1 MNYHKIKY
9 YLLLLGGLGL
19 SPLLSY
25 AQINPLDLD
34 ALLIRATQTHP
45 LVNAARADEM
55 AAVEGVKAA
64 KLGMLPTP
72 SISTAHDKDDG
83 WVSTVSIRQPLWT
96 GGRLTAQINQS
107 VYDNKA
113 ASAYVFEQQN
123 TVAKNTI
130 DIWRSYIYAIALQE
144 LYIDS
149 LARLREFEAMMERR
163 VEQGVSAKIELDLVK
178 NRIYQ
183 DQNSLQNAVEQE
195 RVAGARLAQLI
206 GENLGSKNFN
216 ITMKSLTD
224 YAKAQS
230 ANFETQ
236 VFGNSGNFHPSV
248 VRQHFQVEAAKQE
261 AKAQA
266 ASRYP
271 NVYAQ
276 YQHTFEIENGE
287 NEGDFSVGMSYDP
300 GAGFSSLALT
310 RAATARALSLTQ
322 TQEATRRTVMENLQ
336 TQYQEFVS
344 ARDRERSILLAI
356 DGAKLVVDS
365 YGRQFIAGR
374 KSWLEVLNAVREH
387 TQYEQQ
393 LLEVQSQ
400 MVASFYKLQ
409 VDFGVMDWQEEYVSM
424 HAPVSEF
431 RPYRSFLSW
440 ASTNLPMVNKENQT
454 SPDSPAHEG
463 GVDGAN
469 ASIDDE
475 AFINQK
481 DLWIEPPRET
491 IEEETEATEVVQEVA
506 GAMNTSEAVE
516 SLEKTEESK
525 TADVVLAVETITP
538 EPAILPEVSPPTP
551 SESPQEMAS
560 ITSVETQPT
569 QTEQTK
575 IPLITPQSFEVAS
588 VEFSHKNEMA
598 PLLTSEPIKHETVLS
613 PPSTNTAEKGGY
625 NSEPVVYFSTTPN
638 AKSNVNTPVYY
649 GIQP

>member
-9 YLLLLGGLGL
+9 HLLLLGGLGL

-45 LVNAARADEM
+45 LVNAAKADEM

-72 SISTAHDKDDG
+72 AISTAHDKENG
-83 WVSTVSIRQPLWT
+83 LVSTVSIRQPLWT

-454 SPDSPAHEG
+454 SPDSPTHEG

-491 IEEETEATEVVQEVA
+491 VETTEAVEMTD
-506 GAMNTSEAVE
+506 TSEAVE
-516 SLEKTEESK
+516 PLEETEESK
-525 TADVVLAVETITP
+525 TADVVLAVEAIKP
-538 EPAILPEVSPPTP
+538 EPAILPEVSLPTP
-551 SESPQEMAS
+551 SESPQNMAFG
-560 ITSVETQPT
+560 QPS
-569 QTEQTK
+569 E
-575 IPLITPQSFEVAS
+575 PQSLEVAS
-588 VEFSHKNEMA
+588 VEFSNKNEMA
-598 PLLTSEPIKHETVLS
+598 PLLTSKPIKHETVLS
-613 PPSTNTAEKGGY
+613 PPSTNTAEKGVY

>member
-9 YLLLLGGLGL
+9 HLLLLGGLGL

-45 LVNAARADEM
+45 LVNAAKADEM

-72 SISTAHDKDDG
+72 SISTAHDKENG
-83 WVSTVSIRQPLWT
+83 LVSTVSIRQPLWT

-454 SPDSPAHEG
+454 SPDSPTHEG

-491 IEEETEATEVVQEVA
+491 VETTEAVE
-506 GAMNTSEAVE
+506 MMDTSEAVE
-516 SLEKTEESK
+516 PLEETEESK
-525 TADVVLAVETITP
+525 TADVVLAVEAIKP
-538 EPAILPEVSPPTP
+538 EPAILPEVSLPTP
-551 SESPQEMAS
+551 SESPQNMAFG
-560 ITSVETQPT
+560 QPS
-569 QTEQTK
+569 E
-575 IPLITPQSFEVAS
+575 PQSLEVAS
-588 VEFSHKNEMA
+588 VEFSNKNEMA
-598 PLLTSEPIKHETVLS
+598 PLLTSKPIKHETVLS
-613 PPSTNTAEKGGY
+613 PPSTNTAEKGVY

>member
-9 YLLLLGGLGL
+9 HLLLLGGLGL

-45 LVNAARADEM
+45 LVNAAKADEM

-72 SISTAHDKDDG
+72 SISTAHDKENG
-83 WVSTVSIRQPLWT
+83 LVSTVSIRQPLWT

-224 YAKAQS
+224 YAKTQS

-454 SPDSPAHEG
+454 SPDSPTHEG

-491 IEEETEATEVVQEVA
+491 VETTEAVEVTDA
-506 GAMNTSEAVE
+506 SEAVE
-516 SLEKTEESK
+516 PLEETEESK
-525 TADVVLAVETITP
+525 TADVVLAVEAIKP
-538 EPAILPEVSPPTP
+538 EPAILPEVSLPTP
-551 SESPQEMAS
+551 SESPQNMAFG
-560 ITSVETQPT
+560 QPS
-569 QTEQTK
+569 E
-575 IPLITPQSFEVAS
+575 PQSLEVAS
-588 VEFSHKNEMA
+588 VEFSNKNEMA
-598 PLLTSEPIKHETVLS
+598 PLLTSKPIKHETVLS
-613 PPSTNTAEKGGY
+613 PPSTNTAEKGVY

>member
-1 MNYHKIKY
+1 MSYHKIKY
-9 YLLLLGGLGL
+9 HLLLLGGLGL

-34 ALLIRATQTHP
+34 ALLVRATQTHP
-45 LVNAARADEM
+45 LVNAAKADEL

-72 SISTAHDKDDG
+72 SISTAHEKNDG
-83 WVSTVSIRQPLWT
+83 WVTSVTIRQPLWT

-107 VYDNKA
+107 MYDNKA

-163 VEQGVSAKIELDLVK
+163 VEQGVSARIELDLVK

-206 GENLGSKNFN
+206 GENLGAKNFN

-271 NVYAQ
+271 NIYAQ
-276 YQHTFEIENGE
+276 YKHTFELENGE

-409 VDFGVMDWQEEYVSM
+409 VDFGAMDWQAEYVSI

-440 ASTNLPMVNKENQT
+440 ASTNLPMINET
-454 SPDSPAHEG
+454 ASPSD
-463 GVDGAN
+463 DGAN
-469 ASIDDE
+469 TDGTTAPIDDD

-491 IEEETEATEVVQEVA
+491 AEATQVV
-506 GAMNTSEAVE
+506 
-516 SLEKTEESK
+516 
-525 TADVVLAVETITP
+525 
-538 EPAILPEVSPPTP
+538 
-551 SESPQEMAS
+551 
-560 ITSVETQPT
+560 
-569 QTEQTK
+569 
-575 IPLITPQSFEVAS
+575 EVAS
-588 VEFSHKNEMA
+588 AEVHEVADVAMVEPTIEPAKEPPVVALAEATPALSASQQPAQTSQAPTPVPILETTSFAVVSAGVFDKNEIVPVPTQKTA
-598 PLLTSEPIKHETVLS
+598 LDDNQTNVSS
-613 PPSTNTAEKGGY
+613 PTKTGTQN
-625 NSEPVVYFSTTPN
+625 NEPVVYFSVAPHD
-638 AKSNVNTPVYY
+638 KSNVNTPVYY

>member
-9 YLLLLGGLGL
+9 HLLLLGGLGL

-45 LVNAARADEM
+45 LVNAAKADEM

-72 SISTAHDKDDG
+72 AISTAHDKENG
-83 WVSTVSIRQPLWT
+83 LVSTVSIRQPLWT

-454 SPDSPAHEG
+454 SPDSPTHEG

-491 IEEETEATEVVQEVA
+491 VETTEAVE
-506 GAMNTSEAVE
+506 MMDTSEAVE
-516 SLEKTEESK
+516 PLEETEESK
-525 TADVVLAVETITP
+525 TADVVLAVEVIKP
-538 EPAILPEVSPPTP
+538 EPAILPEVSLPTP
-551 SESPQEMAS
+551 SESPQNMAFG
-560 ITSVETQPT
+560 QPS
-569 QTEQTK
+569 E
-575 IPLITPQSFEVAS
+575 PQSLEVAS
-588 VEFSHKNEMA
+588 VEFSNKNEMA
-598 PLLTSEPIKHETVLS
+598 PLLTSKPIKHETVLS
-613 PPSTNTAEKGGY
+613 PPSTNTAEKGVY

>member
-9 YLLLLGGLGL
+9 HLLLLGGLGL

-45 LVNAARADEM
+45 LVNAAKADEL

-72 SISTAHDKDDG
+72 AISTAHDKENG
-83 WVSTVSIRQPLWT
+83 LVSTVSIRQPLWT

-440 ASTNLPMVNKENQT
+440 ASTNLPMVNKDNQT
-454 SPDSPAHEG
+454 SPDSPTHEG

-491 IEEETEATEVVQEVA
+491 VETTEAVEMTD
-506 GAMNTSEAVE
+506 TSEAVE
-516 SLEKTEESK
+516 PLEETEESK
-525 TADVVLAVETITP
+525 TADVVLAVEAIKP
-538 EPAILPEVSPPTP
+538 EPAILPEVSLPTP
-551 SESPQEMAS
+551 SESPQNMAFG
-560 ITSVETQPT
+560 QPS
-569 QTEQTK
+569 E
-575 IPLITPQSFEVAS
+575 PQSLEVAS
-588 VEFSHKNEMA
+588 VEFSNKNEMA
-598 PLLTSEPIKHETVLS
+598 PLLTSKPIKHETVLS
-613 PPSTNTAEKGGY
+613 PPSTNTAEKGAY

-638 AKSNVNTPVYY
+638 AKSNINTPVYY

>member
-45 LVNAARADEM
+45 LVNAAKADEL

-72 SISTAHDKDDG
+72 SISTAHDKENG
-83 WVSTVSIRQPLWT
+83 LVSTVSIRQPLWT

-454 SPDSPAHEG
+454 SPDSPTHEG

-491 IEEETEATEVVQEVA
+491 VETTEAVE
-506 GAMNTSEAVE
+506 MMDTSEAVE
-516 SLEKTEESK
+516 PLEETEESK
-525 TADVVLAVETITP
+525 TADVVLAVEAIKP
-538 EPAILPEVSPPTP
+538 EPAILPEVSLPTP
-551 SESPQEMAS
+551 SESPQNMAFG
-560 ITSVETQPT
+560 QPS
-569 QTEQTK
+569 E
-575 IPLITPQSFEVAS
+575 PQSLEVAS
-588 VEFSHKNEMA
+588 VEFSNKNEMA
-598 PLLTSEPIKHETVLS
+598 PLLTSKPIKHETVLS
-613 PPSTNTAEKGGY
+613 PPSTNTAEKGVY

>member
-9 YLLLLGGLGL
+9 HLLLLGGLGL

-45 LVNAARADEM
+45 LVNAAKADEM

-72 SISTAHDKDDG
+72 AISTAHDKENG
-83 WVSTVSIRQPLWT
+83 LVSTVSIRQPLWT

-440 ASTNLPMVNKENQT
+440 ASTNLPMVNKDNQT
-454 SPDSPAHEG
+454 SPDSPTHEG

-491 IEEETEATEVVQEVA
+491 VETTEAVEMTD
-506 GAMNTSEAVE
+506 TSEAVE
-516 SLEKTEESK
+516 PLEETEESK
-525 TADVVLAVETITP
+525 TADVVLAVEAIKP
-538 EPAILPEVSPPTP
+538 EPAILPEVSLPTP
-551 SESPQEMAS
+551 SESPQNMAFG
-560 ITSVETQPT
+560 QPS
-569 QTEQTK
+569 E
-575 IPLITPQSFEVAS
+575 PQSLEVAS
-588 VEFSHKNEMA
+588 VEFSNKNEMA
-598 PLLTSEPIKHETVLS
+598 PLLTSKPIKHETVLS
-613 PPSTNTAEKGGY
+613 PPSTNTAEKGAY

-638 AKSNVNTPVYY
+638 AKSNINTPVYY

>member
-9 YLLLLGGLGL
+9 HLLLLGGLGL

-45 LVNAARADEM
+45 LVNAAKADEL

-72 SISTAHDKDDG
+72 AISTAHDKENG
-83 WVSTVSIRQPLWT
+83 LVSTVSIRQPLWT

-440 ASTNLPMVNKENQT
+440 ASTNLPMVNKDNQT
-454 SPDSPAHEG
+454 SPDSPTHEG

-491 IEEETEATEVVQEVA
+491 VETTEAVE
-506 GAMNTSEAVE
+506 MMDTSEAVE
-516 SLEKTEESK
+516 PLEETEESK
-525 TADVVLAVETITP
+525 TADVVLAVEAIKP
-538 EPAILPEVSPPTP
+538 EPAILPEVSLPTP
-551 SESPQEMAS
+551 SESPQNMAFG
-560 ITSVETQPT
+560 QPS
-569 QTEQTK
+569 E
-575 IPLITPQSFEVAS
+575 PQSLEVAS
-588 VEFSHKNEMA
+588 VEFSNKNEMA
-598 PLLTSEPIKHETVLS
+598 PLLTSKPIKHETVLS
-613 PPSTNTAEKGGY
+613 PPSTNTAEKGAY

>member
-9 YLLLLGGLGL
+9 HLLLLGGLGL

-45 LVNAARADEM
+45 LVNAAKADEM

-72 SISTAHDKDDG
+72 SISTAHDKENG
-83 WVSTVSIRQPLWT
+83 LVSTVSIRQPLWT

-454 SPDSPAHEG
+454 SPDSPTHEG

-491 IEEETEATEVVQEVA
+491 VETTEAVEMTD
-506 GAMNTSEAVE
+506 TSEAVE
-516 SLEKTEESK
+516 PLEETEESK
-525 TADVVLAVETITP
+525 TADVVLAVEAIKP
-538 EPAILPEVSPPTP
+538 EPAILPEVSLPTP
-551 SESPQEMAS
+551 SESPQNMAFG
-560 ITSVETQPT
+560 QPS
-569 QTEQTK
+569 E
-575 IPLITPQSFEVAS
+575 PQSLEVAS
-588 VEFSHKNEMA
+588 VEFSNKNEMA
-598 PLLTSEPIKHETVLS
+598 PLLTSKPIKHETVLS
-613 PPSTNTAEKGGY
+613 PPSTNTAEKGVY